1 MFTRLSYLSTKGRLL
16 IFGLSV
22 ALMPISLI
30 TTIYYLNA
38 RNTLKK
44 RIFEDLRAISA
55 SKELHVLSSLEAT
68 KVQTAC
74 FATDGFIRSS
84 LETLV
89 QGGTKQETST
99 GLSRYLLKDK
109 LPLCRH
115 LMAMA
120 VADKYGK
127 IVSSTNEKLIG
138 KDISRQDVFVQG
150 KSRNYG
156 EMYTGKSYCSP
167 CFNTCCISVSAP
179 IVSRQGAEPVGVIVN
194 AYSLEILDDVTTNR
208 VGLGETGEVYL
219 VSKDK
224 IMFTESRFINN
235 APLEQVVDTE
245 PVRKIFRDGDEMV
258 GIYPNYRGVPVVGAS
273 EYISEYGWVLLTE
286 TGKAEAFAPLKI
298 LGIVALILG
307 VVSAAAAAGVG
318 IVFAASMS
326 KPIGDLMDAAGRLA
340 GGDLACRLTVTR
352 RDDIGNLARSFNTM
366 ADSLA
371 KEIGESKRA
380 NNEIVERMRLAEF
393 VARVSVVLTQQGPL
407 RGALQGCAEAIVK
420 HIDAAFARI
429 WTLNSEQDVLE
440 LQASA
445 GMYTHIDGPHSRV
458 PVGALKIGLIALER
472 KPHLTNAVIGDPRVD
487 NQEWAKR
494 EGMVAFAGYP
504 LIVED
509 NLIGVM
515 AMFSRKK
522 VEESVLKSLGAVAD
536 IIALGIQQKQTEHKM
551 MVLSESLEVRV
562 TERTE
567 LLARTNEALQSE
579 IADRKKIEVEI
590 RQAKSELE
598 WRKRMSRLLIQMGDN
613 LHVCNKAEEAYA
625 AIDQSARQLFPDD
638 SGALFIFNAS
648 RNLLEV
654 VFAFGEAIPGEKYYA
669 PDDCWALR
677 KGQLHMVLGN
687 RPVMHCKYFETVTG
701 NYICAPI
708 ISQSEIV
715 GVFHLI
721 LGQNSIA
728 KSDEYWLAAK
738 KTLTER
744 MVERIVSALSNLK
757 LREKLRDLSIHDPLT
772 GLFNRRYMNELLE
785 RELCRAERKK
795 LPLCVIMIDIDHFKQ
810 FNDTFGH
817 DAGDA
822 VLHDLGLF
830 LQEYIRGSDI
840 AYRYGGEEFVIILP
854 DASGEVARNRADQL
868 RKAIKQMRV
877 HDKGQCLGVI
887 TISLGVA
894 VFPENGV
901 TAESL
906 LKAADGALYRAK
918 QAGRDRV
925 CVAWEE

>member
-1 MFTRLSYLSTKGRLL
+1 
-16 IFGLSV
+16 
-22 ALMPISLI
+22 
-30 TTIYYLNA
+30 
-38 RNTLKK
+38 
-44 RIFEDLRAISA
+44 
-55 SKELHVLSSLEAT
+55 
-68 KVQTAC
+68 
-74 FATDGFIRSS
+74 
-84 LETLV
+84 
-89 QGGTKQETST
+89 
-99 GLSRYLLKDK
+99 
-109 LPLCRH
+109 
-115 LMAMA
+115 
-120 VADKYGK
+120 
-127 IVSSTNEKLIG
+127 
-138 KDISRQDVFVQG
+138 
-150 KSRNYG
+150 
-156 EMYTGKSYCSP
+156 
-167 CFNTCCISVSAP
+167 
-179 IVSRQGAEPVGVIVN
+179 
-194 AYSLEILDDVTTNR
+194 
-208 VGLGETGEVYL
+208 
-219 VSKDK
+219 
-224 IMFTESRFINN
+224 
-235 APLEQVVDTE
+235 
-245 PVRKIFRDGDEMV
+245 DEMV
-258 GIYPNYRGVPVVGAS
+258 GIYPNYRGVPV
-273 EYISEYGWVLLTE
+273 
-286 TGKAEAFAPLKI
+286 
-298 LGIVALILG
+298 
-307 VVSAAAAAGVG
+307 
-318 IVFAASMS
+318 
-326 KPIGDLMDAAGRLA
+326 
-340 GGDLACRLTVTR
+340 
-352 RDDIGNLARSFNTM
+352 
-366 ADSLA
+366 
-371 KEIGESKRA
+371 
-380 NNEIVERMRLAEF
+380 
-393 VARVSVVLTQQGPL
+393 
-407 RGALQGCAEAIVK
+407 
-420 HIDAAFARI
+420 
-429 WTLNSEQDVLE
+429 
-440 LQASA
+440 
-445 GMYTHIDGPHSRV
+445 
-458 PVGALKIGLIALER
+458 VGALKIGLIALER
-472 KPHLTNAVIGDPRVD
+472 KPHLTNAVIGDPRVN

-551 MVLSESLEVRV
+551 GVLSESLEVRV

-598 WRKRMSRLLIQMGDN
+598 WRNRVSRLLIQMGDN

-677 KGQLHMVLGN
+677 KGQLHMVLGS

-721 LGQNSIA
+721 LGQNSIV
-728 KSDEYWLAAK
+728 KSDEYWLEAK

-744 MVERIVSALSNLK
+744 MVERIGSALSNLK